1 MNVPSDLKYSKT
13 HEWVRVEGD
22 TAIVGITDFAQS
34 ELGDVV
40 YVDLPEVGKTLKAGD
55 TFGTVESVKTV
66 SDVYAPVSG
75 EVIEVNE
82 TLANASEKVNS
93 DPFGEGWMLKVKMAD
108 AGELQNLIDAEAYKA
123 SVEA

>member
-1 MNVPSDLKYSKT
+1 MNVPSDLKYNKT

-22 TAIVGITDFAQS
+22 VAVVGITDFAQT

-40 YVDLPEVGKTLKAGD
+40 YVDLPEVGKTFKAGE

-75 EVIEVNE
+75 EVVEVNGL
-82 TLANASEKVNS
+82 LANASETVNK
-93 DPFGEGWMLKVKMAD
+93 DPFGEGWMIKIKMAD
-108 AGELQNLIDAEAYKA
+108 ASELGNLLDAEGYKA
-123 SVEA
+123 GIEA